1 MDASGKRQQ
10 GMQNREWGKQAE
22 QIAAEYLIKEGYLI
36 REQNW
41 RVGNTIEIDIIA
53 EKEGTIAFVEVKAR
67 KGNVIAGEDAVDKA
81 KCKKIVRGGDIYL
94 RQQKFLYRYRL
105 DVIVVAG
112 SPEQYQIRHYPDAFL
127 PPLNGTAKASRR

>member
-1 MDASGKRQQ
+1 MDASGKREQ

-81 KCKKIVRGGDIYL
+81 NC
-94 RQQKFLYRYRL
+94 
-105 DVIVVAG
+105 
-112 SPEQYQIRHYPDAFL
+112 E
-127 PPLNGTAKASRR
+127 

>member
-10 GMQNREWGKQAE
+10 GMHNREWGKQAE

-36 REQNW
+36 REQNC

-81 KCKKIVRGGDIYL
+81 KCEKIVRGGDIYL

-105 DVIVVAG
+105 DVIVVDG